1 MEGSAVGGRGL
12 LRALPSISLPITRD
26 APRPRPF
33 RAVTDPL
40 DRPEL
45 TSAPDPE
52 QLPLGMYEGV
62 PLVPVET
69 VGPDDEVVII
79 PVREPPFE
87 TTGTIVWCRLVNS
100 HYDVGVQFADANTE
114 FSVRMIE
121 QICHIQRYRKEVL
134 EQGRQLSEA
143 EAALEWV
150 TKYAKDFPT

>member
-1 MEGSAVGGRGL
+1 MREFIRHPADI
-12 LRALPSISLPITRD
+12 PIECQITRQHSGRRGRLKNIGQGGLCFE
-26 APRPRPF
+26 AA
-33 RAVTDPL
+33 RAFQCGCVI
-40 DRPEL
+40 RI
-45 TSAPDPE
+45 
-52 QLPLGMYEGV
+52 
-62 PLVPVET
+62 
-69 VGPDDEVVII
+69 II

-121 QICHIQRYRKEVL
+121 QICYIQRYRKEVL

-143 EAALEWV
+143 EEALEWV